1 MTVEP
6 LQGGLAVATAERVE
20 AGSVAAQQTAPRRP
34 GGGVWW
40 RHLLAVVAIVW
51 ALFPIVFIVSAA
63 INPSGTLNTAELL
76 PTRMSWSNFDALFN
90 DPARPYTSWY
100 RNSMIVAGVGSLAS
114 VFLGACAAYA
124 FSRLRF
130 TGRRPGLLAL
140 LLFQMFPAL
149 LAFVALYITFDK
161 IGDVLPAI
169 GLNSVYGLMLCYLG
183 GAMGANVWLL
193 KGYFDTVPR
202 ELDEAAKVDGAS
214 HARVFFTMTLRL
226 VMPILVTVFMLSFA
240 SSLASACAIAGT
252 ISRGTACRSR
262 MPYVNC
268 DQRASYL
275 RSATRATRMQAAAL
289 TVSQIDSRPNADG
302 MYWMLVSGTT
312 AKNARCAATP
322 TARPARAPRSFG
334 TL

>member
-6 LQGGLAVATAERVE
+6 LQGGVAVATAERVE
-20 AGSVAAQQTAPRRP
+20 AGSVAAQQRVAPRRP
-34 GGGVWW
+34 GSGGVWW

-214 HARVFFTMTLRL
+214 HARIFFTMTLRL
-226 VMPILVTVFMLSFA
+226 VMPILVTVFMLSFVGLF
-240 SSLASACAIAGT
+240 SEFLLASIFLRDVDQQTLGVGLWAMQKADKNRYFGQFCAGAVLASLPVVLLYLSFQRQL
-252 ISRGTACRSR
+252 ISG
-262 MPYVNC
+262 
-268 DQRASYL
+268 
-275 RSATRATRMQAAAL
+275 L
-289 TVSQIDSRPNADG
+289 TQGSV
-302 MYWMLVSGTT
+302 
-312 AKNARCAATP
+312 K
-322 TARPARAPRSFG
+322 
-334 TL
+334 

>member
-20 AGSVAAQQTAPRRP
+20 VDSIAAKQTAPRRP

-214 HARVFFTMTLRL
+214 HARIFFTMTLRL
-226 VMPILVTVFMLSFA
+226 VMPILVTVFMLSFVGLF
-240 SSLASACAIAGT
+240 SEFLLASIFLRDVDQQTLGVGLWAMQKADKNRYFGQFCAGAVLASLPVVLLYLSFQRQL
-252 ISRGTACRSR
+252 ISG
-262 MPYVNC
+262 
-268 DQRASYL
+268 
-275 RSATRATRMQAAAL
+275 L
-289 TVSQIDSRPNADG
+289 TQGSV
-302 MYWMLVSGTT
+302 
-312 AKNARCAATP
+312 K
-322 TARPARAPRSFG
+322 
-334 TL
+334 